1 MGEID
6 YEDGD
11 QLVFGADYSETE
23 NKDVHLHV
31 VRGTDSRKSNFHEE
45 VRYVGKTI
53 KELISGKIPENI
65 AQYAPVVYLQKI
77 LNNLKKINII
87 EDNTFGFII
96 Q

>member
-1 MGEID
+1 VLVKGGQIEIKEID
-6 YEDGD
+6 GR
-11 QLVFGADYSETE
+11 LAAIVHSSHPLASE
-23 NKDVHLHV
+23 KI
-31 VRGTDSRKSNFHEE
+31 
-45 VRYVGKTI
+45 KTI